1 MSVNQAEKGAMSV
14 KHDANDHGSFG
25 QPPEAR
31 GGLLD
36 DFNKTLGDMGREQFK
51 GVKDGAKEQLET
63 VVGNKIQP
71 DENAQKNALLDFSKD
86 PETKN
91 EKSMDAFKQTEDDK
105 RVENEKFQATMA
117 SMTKMNPESD
127 AASQA
132 DKRFDQMVN
141 KNPHEVEPV
150 KQAA

>member
-1 MSVNQAEKGAMSV
+1 MSVNHAEKGAMQV
-14 KHDANDHGSFG
+14 KHDANDHSSFG

-31 GGLLD
+31 VGLLD
-36 DFNKTLGDMGREQFK
+36 DFGKTLGDMGREQFK
-51 GVKDGAKEQLET
+51 GLKDGAKEQLET
-63 VVGNKIQP
+63 VVGNKFKP
-71 DENAQKNALLDFSKD
+71 DEGSQKNALLDFSKD

-91 EKSMDAFKQTEDDK
+91 DKSMDAFKQTEEDK
-105 RVENEKFQATMA
+105 MKENEKFQATMA
-117 SMTKMNPESD
+117 SMTKLNPDSD

>member
-1 MSVNQAEKGAMSV
+1 MQSARG
-14 KHDANDHGSFG
+14 DANDHGSLG

-36 DFNKTLGDMGREQFK
+36 DFNKTLGEM
-51 GVKDGAKEQLET
+51 AKEQGDGVKRGAIQQLET
-63 VVGNKIQP
+63 AVGNKFNPQ
-71 DENAQKNALLDFSKD
+71 ENAQKNALLDFSKN

-105 RVENEKFQATMA
+105 RMENEKFQATMA
-117 SMTKMNPESD
+117 SMTKINPDGD
-127 AASQA
+127 AATQA
-132 DKRFDQMVN
+132 DKRFDKMVN
-141 KNPHEVEPV
+141 NNPHEVEPV